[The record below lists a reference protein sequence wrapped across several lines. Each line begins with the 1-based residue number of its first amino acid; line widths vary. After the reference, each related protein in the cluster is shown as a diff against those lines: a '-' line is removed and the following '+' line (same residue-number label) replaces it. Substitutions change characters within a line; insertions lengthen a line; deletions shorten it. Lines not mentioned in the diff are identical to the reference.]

1 MNLRKSV
8 YSEKKN
14 IVLKILESYKEIKRR
29 EERIRD
35 NLEKLILII
44 PFVKWFN
51 WKRWNQDKCNIRCK
65 ERYF

>member
-1 MNLRKSV
+1 MEIFIKKLGNLSDLLSK
-8 YSEKKN
+8 YESEKKRILRKKN

-44 PFVKWFN
+44 PFVK
-51 WKRWNQDKCNIRCK
+51 
-65 ERYF
+65 